1 MNQHVA
7 AIVSRRG
14 EDRPRLRRRAGWS
27 SRAGLW
33 PGAGCWLLLW
43 GILISAPS
51 VLAQPKAEIRRPA
64 QLDPVQAQKEGQ
76 ALVADVLA
84 QKPAADATNTGT
96 ILIHRPGAPTLSVPV
111 TFGVTITSTNWLN
124 TYAAAAAGTLP
135 AARLTVLH
143 AEQQPNQYRLETGP
157 GTPTETVLA
166 GDQAAIPFAG
176 SDFWVCDL
184 GLEFFH
190 WPKQALLR
198 KELKRGQSCS
208 VLESSHPHPG
218 SGAYARVVTWLD
230 NDSGGI
236 IFAEAF
242 DAQDR
247 KIKEFE
253 PKGFKK
259 VHGQWQLEGMQIRNL
274 ATGSRTRIEFHLDEA
289 K

>member
-1 MNQHVA
+1 LVIPTHT
-7 AIVSRRG
+7 RR
-14 EDRPRLRRRAGWS
+14 L
-27 SRAGLW
+27 SRAEAW
-33 PGAGCWLLLW
+33 TGARLSLLLW
-43 GILISAPS
+43 SLLLIAASA
-51 VLAQPKAEIRRPA
+51 LAQPKAEIRRPIVP
-64 QLDPVQAQKEGQ
+64 DPVEAQKAGQ

-84 QKPAADATNTGT
+84 QKPAGDATNTGT
-96 ILIHRPGAPTLSVPV
+96 ILIHRPGAATLSVPV
-111 TFGVTITSTNWLN
+111 TFGVTVTPTNWLN
-124 TYAAAAAGTLP
+124 TYEAAAAGAQP
-135 AARLTVLH
+135 ATRLTVIH
-143 AEQQPNQYRLETGP
+143 AEQQPNQYRIETGL
-157 GTPTETVLA
+157 GEANATVLA
-166 GDQAAIPFAG
+166 GEQSAIPFAG

-208 VLESSHPHPG
+208 VLESSNPHPG
-218 SGAYARVVTWLD
+218 AGAYARVVAWLD

-274 ATGSRTRIEFHLDEA
+274 ATGTRTRIEFHLDDA